1 MVVAVLHDRSKLSAV
16 SIQYVCC
23 LRCVR
28 VFRNTLHFLGGVR
41 RIGHSLVVVQLVVAV
56 EVVVVVVAVLVV
68 SKYYLSPA
76 HSAGQEGPGVL
87 MEEAGED
94 CGAG

>member
-1 MVVAVLHDRSKLSAV
+1 M
-16 SIQYVCC
+16 
-23 LRCVR
+23 
-28 VFRNTLHFLGGVR
+28 HFLGFGGVR

-68 SKYYLSPA
+68 SKYLSPA
-76 HSAGQEGPGVL
+76 DSAGQQEGPLVL